1 MLLNRVL
8 AIALLAFS
16 PAVFADA
23 LDINLNNSAAQFKF
37 SSSASD
43 LIGANG
49 DLTGGLLYNDK
60 QSLFL
65 EAGLMVKGGGE
76 DNAPG
81 VGVAVGAKG
90 VLGTVS
96 SSAATNYKS
105 INGSAIAVG
114 GEISV
119 VFPTSS
125 RVAIVG
131 EYFAAPKITS
141 FSDASRFNQFG
152 ARFEVDVSPQA
163 RVYLGYRE
171 IGFGVDTIGSVT
183 VDKGTSIGVII
194 LF

>member
-23 LDINLNNSAAQFKF
+23 IDINLNNNAAQFKF

-43 LIGANG
+43 LVGANG
-49 DLTGGLLYNDK
+49 DLTSGVLYNDK
-60 QSLFL
+60 NNLFF
-65 EAGLMVKGGGE
+65 EAGLLVKGGGE
-76 DNAPG
+76 SDAPG

-90 VLGTVS
+90 VFGTIS
-96 SSAATNYKS
+96 STSTTKS

-141 FSDASRFNQFG
+141 FADASRFNQFG

-163 RVYLGYRE
+163 KVYLNYRE
-171 IGFGVDTIGSVT
+171 IGFGVDTIGGVT
-183 VDKGTSIGVII
+183 LDKGTSIGVII